1 MSPARVCPGA
11 RTPSPARNRP
21 WRRAIPTINRALDED
36 ESTIALYDR
45 VKESGRLSALNLQ
58 AFGER
63 VFGLLVEARHYQR
76 VVDEYDVVARVDKE
90 FETCETSMAAYE
102 DFDAILAAAGD
113 SISDRMRDEFAKI
126 SADKDMQERLRQ
138 SQRYLLRRGVAA
150 AYEVLIGT
158 GMFDEAAVVAQR
170 LVGSLD
176 DADTRHELARAGY
189 RTGPPIEANV
199 AQAREAFAMTGG
211 DGLDI
216 VDTLARVL
224 ATVGERD
231 EAIAVARSGLEK
243 ATTRHDR
250 KRMEDCLAYCE
261 RSGGA

>member
-1 MSPARVCPGA
+1 M
-11 RTPSPARNRP
+11 
-21 WRRAIPTINRALDED
+21 
-36 ESTIALYDR
+36 YDR

-90 FETCETSMAAYE
+90 FETYETSMAAYE

-158 GMFDEAAVVAQR
+158 GMSTR
-170 LVGSLD
+170 PPSSLS
-176 DADTRHELARAGY
+176 AWWGASTTPIRAMSWPGPATAPGHRSRPTSHRPARHSR
-189 RTGPPIEANV
+189 
-199 AQAREAFAMTGG
+199 
-211 DGLDI
+211 
-216 VDTLARVL
+216 
-224 ATVGERD
+224 
-231 EAIAVARSGLEK
+231 
-243 ATTRHDR
+243 
-250 KRMEDCLAYCE
+250 
-261 RSGGA
+261 